1 MASQMHGFNVG
12 TRESLMAR
20 KARSFRPDFQ
30 NSSAVLETRELLA
43 TLPQGL
49 VIKNLSENLG
59 GPTTFVSDHES
70 KMFVGD
76 LDGSIRSISLVD
88 GKASIIGKLNA
99 ENVDA
104 RGLYGLAMDPGFATN
119 QTLYAFYYAL
129 DGVGGR
135 EVRVS
140 KLMVHEATDPSITPE
155 LMETVL
161 MRIKISNSPQM
172 HHGGALE
179 VDKNG
184 YLYFAI
190 GDIEEP
196 KKISKIDMPNGKVF
210 RIRTDGTIPKDNPFY
225 RRSKGLG
232 RAVWATGLREPMK
245 SSYDTATDTYMI
257 HDVGWFQTEELNV
270 IKKGANYGWPY
281 FEGKNQSSLKGGNAS
296 KVTFPFYSY
305 QNMTS
310 LTQKTFPLNSN
321 KKVKS
326 MIALNS
332 DVGCA
337 SMGGVYYRPD
347 KLQDTALSEYVGNY
361 LFVDLCSG
369 WVNALDYNT
378 KQVKRLADQV
388 DGQLMDVEYTND
400 GRIFL
405 LCRGDAS
412 VDNQIKVIEA
422 QQNDPPGFSNDGGS
436 IIASAGESLDLN
448 ATLSGP
454 GPFTYQWYHNGQP
467 IPDSVDSSLKF
478 TSLNQQADSGQ
489 YYVTAKNAFGESVSM
504 PWDIQVSDRARPTIN
519 LTVSKDGQTIK
530 KGDRIAFSATGTDQ
544 VDGDLGASQYSW
556 NLELRHNTHGH
567 PVFALANTK
576 ASEFTVGD
584 YSYETGTLSLKLSL
598 TVTNSIGLTKTVT
611 KQWPVVI

>member
-1 MASQMHGFNVG
+1 MS
-12 TRESLMAR
+12 R

-30 NSSAVLETRELLA
+30 STSATLETRELLA

-76 LDGSIRSISLVD
+76 LEGTIRSISLLD
-88 GKASIIGKLNA
+88 GKATVIGKVDT

-119 QTLYAFYYAL
+119 RTLYAFYYAL
-129 DGVGGR
+129 DGAGGR

-140 KLMVHEATDPSITPE
+140 KLMVHESTDPSMATGF
-155 LMETVL
+155 METVL

-179 VDKNG
+179 VDKSG

-210 RIRTDGTIPKDNPFY
+210 RIRTDGTIPTDNPFY
-225 RRSKGLG
+225 KRSKGLG
-232 RAVWATGLREPMK
+232 RAVWATGFREPMK
-245 SSYDTATDTYMI
+245 SSYDSTTDTYLI

-281 FEGKNQSSLKGGNAS
+281 FEGKNQGRLKGGNS
-296 KVTFPFYSY
+296 SQVTFPFYSY

-310 LTQKTFPLNSN
+310 LTQKALPLRTT

-326 MIALNS
+326 MIALNT

-337 SMGGVYYRPD
+337 TMGGVYYRPT
-347 KLQDTALSEYVGNY
+347 KLQDAVMSEYVGDY

-378 KQVKRLADQV
+378 RQVKRFADQV
-388 DGQLMDVEYTND
+388 EGQLMDVEYTND

-412 VDNQIKVIEA
+412 VDNQIKLIEV
-422 QQNDPPGFSNDGGS
+422 QQNDPPAFSNDGGS

-448 ATLSGP
+448 ATASGP
-454 GPFTYQWYHNGQP
+454 GPFNYQWYHNGQS
-467 IPDSVDSSLKF
+467 IPDSVEASLKF
-478 TSLNQQADSGQ
+478 TSLNQQTDSGQ
-489 YYVTAKNAFGESVSM
+489 YYVTAKNSFGETASM
-504 PWDIQVSDRARPTIN
+504 PWDIQVADRARPTVN
-519 LTVSKDGQTIK
+519 LTISKEGQTIK
-530 KGDRIAFSATGTDQ
+530 KGDQIAFSATATDE
-544 VDGDLGASQYSW
+544 VDGDLGASQFSW

-584 YSYETGTLSLKLSL
+584 YSYETGNLSLKLTL
-598 TVTNSIGLTKTVT
+598 TVTNSIGLTRTVT